1 MAIVVRQLVALVL
14 VVLLVSPASADE
26 AAAIRAR
33 LDAWT
38 EAFNRGD
45 GTAACELFSR
55 TLISQFRG
63 QAETGYEQ
71 RCQAITR
78 ALEDRSRTYRNAFDL
93 HEIIVQ
99 GDLAVVR
106 LTWRMTIQPGDLV
119 SVEPGMDV
127 FRKEADGQW
136 RIIRYLAY
144 AED

>member
-1 MAIVVRQLVALVL
+1 MPIVLGQLVALVL
-14 VVLLVSPASADE
+14 VVLLGGQARADE

-45 GTAACELFSR
+45 GAAACELFSR
-55 TLISQFRG
+55 SLVSQFRG
-63 QAETGYEQ
+63 QGETGYDQ

-78 ALEDRSRTYRNAFDL
+78 ALEDKSRRYRNAYDL

-106 LTWRMTIQPGDLV
+106 LTWRMTIEPGDLV
-119 SVEPGMDV
+119 SVEPGLDV

-144 AED
+144 AEE